1 MCKMIYV
8 QSSLLVVAKELDIL
22 YPSKKAIVK
31 YIIYI
36 HIETYFVDIE
46 EMKKF
51 ILWHWKKSPQ
61 IMKYKRL
68 GDMAITGVTNPFLF
82 VFETW
87 SIDRNWFLVLL
98 KKKMQSKA
106 QSWEALGNPLLVF
119 CSTVMLPNVLLNI
132 YISTYSTVWLSVL
145 GRELLLQ
152 WAADRQGFKT
162 VKVLWI
168 SDLSSQQDSK
178 IQF

>member
-1 MCKMIYV
+1 MIYV

-98 KKKMQSKA
+98 KKNAVKSPELKGPR
-106 QSWEALGNPLLVF
+106 EP
-119 CSTVMLPNVLLNI
+119 TVSILLN
-132 YISTYSTVWLSVL
+132 SHVAKLP
-145 GRELLLQ
+145 
-152 WAADRQGFKT
+152 
-162 VKVLWI
+162 
-168 SDLSSQQDSK
+168 SK
-178 IQF
+178 YLYFYL